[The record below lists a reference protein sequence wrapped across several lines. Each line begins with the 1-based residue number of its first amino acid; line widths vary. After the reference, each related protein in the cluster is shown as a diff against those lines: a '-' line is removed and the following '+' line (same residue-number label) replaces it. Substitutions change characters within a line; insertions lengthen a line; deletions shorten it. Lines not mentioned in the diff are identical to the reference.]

1 MDCGSLPVC
10 NRFVVDTALDEYA
23 HPMVIGQCQACGLVQ
38 ISDPMPASEILPR
51 HEWITYKE
59 PTDHLDQLMDVV
71 TNLPGITKDSVFCG
85 ISYKD
90 DPPLKCLE
98 EKGFQHTWRLDQLN
112 DLGITEPG
120 AGDETVLDRF
130 TPKVAARIAEKHGRP
145 DLIIN
150 TRILEHARDPLAFM
164 EAMRVLVD
172 PNGYIV
178 CEVPDTVRSLEQGDF
193 SSPWEE
199 HSLYFTPETLK
210 NGMAYG
216 GFELV
221 GYEVY
226 PYSDE
231 DALIAIVKPNV
242 GITPKLPTPT
252 MLETETRRAHAYGEE
267 YVKYH
272 QRLNR
277 YLSKFRQDHGKI
289 ALFGAGHRACTFVNL
304 LNLSEHL
311 EFVADDDPHKRGL
324 YMPGSL
330 LPIKGS
336 QALVDEDVK
345 LCLLT
350 VKPESEDVIMRNNQE
365 FIARGGSFS
374 SIYPAS
380 KLALKA

>member
-1 MDCGSLPVC
+1 MC
-10 NRFVVDTALDEYA
+10 NRFVVDPADREYS
-23 HPMVIGQCQACGLVQ
+23 HPMVIGQCRACGLIQ
-38 ISDPMPASEILPR
+38 LSDPMPASEILPR
-51 HEWITYKE
+51 HSWITYKE
-59 PTDHLDQLMDVV
+59 PTDHLDQLIDVV
-71 TNLPGITKDSVFCG
+71 TKLPGITLDTVFCG

-90 DPPLKCLE
+90 DPLLKCLK
-98 EKGFQHTWRLDQLN
+98 EKGFQQTWRLDQLN
-112 DLGITEPG
+112 DLGITDVG

-130 TPKVAARIAEKHGRP
+130 TPRVAARIAEEHGRP
-145 DLIIN
+145 DVIVN
-150 TRILEHARDPLAFM
+150 TRILEHAREPLAFM

-193 SSPWEE
+193 SSLWEE

-210 NGMAYG
+210 RGMAYG

-231 DALIAIVKPNV
+231 DALIAIVKPNLR
-242 GITPKLPTPT
+242 ITPQLPTPKT
-252 MLETETRRAHAYGEE
+252 LESETRRAESYSREFIK
-267 YVKYH
+267 YVRK
-272 QRLNR
+272 LNGFF
-277 YLSKFRQDHGKI
+277 STFRQDHGKI
-289 ALFGAGHRACTFVNL
+289 ALFGAGHRACIFINL
-304 LNLSEHL
+304 LNLGQHI
-311 EFVADDDPHKRGL
+311 EFVTDDDPNKRGL

-350 VKPESEDVIMRNNQE
+350 VKAESEDVIIRNNQE
-365 FIARGGSFS
+365 FLDRGGSFS

-380 KLALKA
+380 KLALKT